1 MGLITTPDGVMDR
14 EHVVNVGVLP
24 AGIHGQQSLAKDE
37 SLSRLSVHNT
47 VFAQICMKVHQRFC
61 YDDRRLQNVPVGGGY
76 FVSTIYFRSSKLSV
90 GKRFS
95 GLVNLLDSRADFRF

>member
-1 MGLITTPDGVMDR
+1 MGLIRTPNGVMDR
-14 EHVVNVGVLP
+14 EHVVKVGDLP

-37 SLSRLSVHNT
+37 SLSRLSVNNT
-47 VFAQICMKVHQRFC
+47 VSMQRCTKVHQRFFH
-61 YDDRRLQNVPVGGGY
+61 DGRRHQTVPFRGGY

>member
-1 MGLITTPDGVMDR
+1 MGLIKTPNGALDQV
-14 EHVVNVGVLP
+14 HVVKVGDLP
-24 AGIHGQQSLAKDE
+24 AGSRGQQSFTKDE

-76 FVSTIYFRSSKLSV
+76 FVSTINFRSSKLSV